1 MKRTTLAVLLTLGV
15 GASAFAASP
24 AWWAAPAPRPAAPSL
39 LEVGK
44 NPPPN
49 PAIDADGY
57 LAVAKEAAE
66 HRKTHRVTEEEFIRM
81 GREKGTIILDARS
94 QAMYDLK
101 HVKGAINLPF
111 PDISIEGLKR
121 TLPDKNARILIYC
134 NNNFT
139 DPRKPAGKGVD
150 ARAFEGK
157 RKTMSL
163 NVPTFIALYDYGYR
177 NVYELAPLID
187 PKDSKIEFV
196 VATEGK

>member
-1 MKRTTLAVLLTLGV
+1 MKRIALTVLFTLGI
-15 GASAFAASP
+15 GASSFAVPP
-24 AWWAAPAPRPAAPSL
+24 AWWAVPASRPASPPL
-39 LEVGK
+39 WEVGK

-57 LAVAKEAAE
+57 LAIAKEAAE

-101 HVKGAINLPF
+101 HVKGAVNLPF

-139 DPRKPAGKGVD
+139 DPRKPAGKGLD
-150 ARAFEGK
+150 DRAFEGK
-157 RKTMSL
+157 MATMSL

-177 NVYELAPLID
+177 NVYELAPLVD
-187 PKDSKIEFV
+187 PAASKLEFV
-196 VATEGK
+196 VKEGEK